1 MLPKMAPQQASARF
15 QIRRGFYPFALFA
28 RNRQASHCHAFYN
41 KQADVNS
48 ISNQVLKSLK
58 EFYYVIVNDVFGLQ
72 AAQVESNDV
81 LGDVVEILI
90 NLRKEARQ
98 NKNFGLSDQIRDEL
112 KSRGVQL
119 KDEKDGK
126 TCLSIFFIF

>member
-1 MLPKMAPQQASARF
+1 M
-15 QIRRGFYPFALFA
+15 
-28 RNRQASHCHAFYN
+28 
-41 KQADVNS
+41 
-48 ISNQVLKSLK
+48 
-58 EFYYVIVNDVFGLQ
+58 Q
-72 AAQVESNDV
+72 AAQVESNVV

-98 NKNFGLSDQIRDEL
+98 NKNFALSDQIRDEL

-126 TCLSIFFIF
+126 TSWSLLS